1 MPEIEGILG
10 EIVARKRVDV
20 VERLAGVSLEDL
32 RARAAP
38 TQMSLRAALAKP
50 GARFIM
56 EVKRVSPSEGDLRP
70 DADPAEVARG
80 YRGVADAI
88 SVLVDGPY
96 FGGSYEDLAAVRAVF
111 DGPILAKDFVIDP
124 RQVPEARSHGADAVL
139 VMLSVLDDAQAL
151 AIIAEATRLGMDQLV
166 EAHSE
171 DEVRRAVAL
180 GARIIGINNRDLR
193 TLEVDLAVTERL
205 ASLVPEDRLLV
216 AESGI
221 AARSDVER
229 LSPHADAF
237 LVGSALMKAND
248 PARAARELAFGRVKV
263 CGLTNA
269 DDVEMAAGFG
279 ASYGGLVLVPN
290 TPRAVNGDEAAII
303 AGAAGAIPLV
313 GVFRNEK
320 VEQVAQL
327 AHRLRLAAVQL
338 HGHEDAG
345 YIKALKAMLPASC
358 EIWAAS
364 AVGGD
369 VPEPRMGADRTLFDT
384 SVGGRSGGSGT
395 AFDWTRVKGRS
406 ELQEAILAG
415 GLQPGTA
422 RTAAEVGAY
431 ALDVSSG
438 VEIAPGRKDPAKLH
452 AFFEALRLPVRS
464 ERSQMGCPTEPLPD

>member
-1 MPEIEGILG
+1 
-10 EIVARKRVDV
+10 
-20 VERLAGVSLEDL
+20 
-32 RARAAP
+32 
-38 TQMSLRAALAKP
+38 
-50 GARFIM
+50 
-56 EVKRVSPSEGDLRP
+56 
-70 DADPAEVARG
+70 
-80 YRGVADAI
+80 
-88 SVLVDGPY
+88 
-96 FGGSYEDLAAVRAVF
+96 
-111 DGPILAKDFVIDP
+111 
-124 RQVPEARSHGADAVL
+124 
-139 VMLSVLDDAQAL
+139 
-151 AIIAEATRLGMDQLV
+151 MDQLV

-171 DEVRRAVAL
+171 DEVGRAVAL

-415 GLQPGTA
+415 GLQPGNA